1 MHDFKSDFYGY
12 DMQAVI
18 LGYIRPELD
27 YTSKGSPFALSA
39 GTMLLISL
47 RAEALIEDINMDKRV
62 ALNSLSRE
70 AYMKFGVDPKPSAT
84 EERAPF

>member
-1 MHDFKSDFYGY
+1 MRDFKSDFYGH

-27 YTSKGSPFALSA
+27 YTSKGWSFALLVK
-39 GTMLLISL
+39 TMLLTFH

-62 ALNSLSRE
+62 ALKSLSRE
-70 AYMKFGVDPKPSAT
+70 AYMKFGVDPNPGTT
-84 EERAPF
+84 EEGAPL

>member
-1 MHDFKSDFYGY
+1 MHDFKSDFYGH

-27 YTSKGSPFALSA
+27 YTSKGSTFAL
-39 GTMLLISL
+39 LLKTIL
-47 RAEALIEDINMDKRV
+47 LTFHRAEALIEDINTDKRV

-70 AYMKFGVDPKPSAT
+70 SYMKFGVDPNPSAT
-84 EERAPF
+84 GERALL